1 MLKDQILRKGLISA
15 PEKLEI
21 DVILYAV
28 QELNKE
34 EETDILENL
43 SWLPFAGSLLIIR
56 DLLTGQKFRIVPEI
70 KI

>member
-21 DVILYAV
+21 DVILYAA

-43 SWLPFAGSLLIIR
+43 SWLHFA
-56 DLLTGQKFRIVPEI
+56 
-70 KI
+70 

>member
-21 DVILYAV
+21 DVILYAA

-34 EETDILENL
+34 KETDILENL

>member
-1 MLKDQILRKGLISA
+1 MLKGQILKKGLISA

-21 DVILYAV
+21 DALLYAA

-34 EETDILENL
+34 EESDILENL
-43 SWLPFAGSLLIIR
+43 SWLPFAGLFLILR
-56 DLLTGQKFRIVPEI
+56 DLITGQKFRIVPEF

>member
-21 DVILYAV
+21 DVILYAA